1 MCFILWD
8 QEIKVTKNC
17 MIVISCLQ
25 VFCLSCKFL
34 TFSSQA
40 VGIPGFD
47 PRKAAKMA
55 LVTIKLWLESNQSP
69 IDCVIFCTYENADY
83 EICKD
88 LISTVYFSVSKYH

>member
-1 MCFILWD
+1 M
-8 QEIKVTKNC
+8 TKSC

-25 VFCLSCKFL
+25 VFCLSFKFL

-55 LVTIKLWLESNQSP
+55 
-69 IDCVIFCTYENADY
+69 
-83 EICKD
+83 
-88 LISTVYFSVSKYH
+88 